1 MGEIDGYI
9 QNSNHAPGW
18 AVLLVPVALVRH
30 EVVEGVGPDG
40 DAGER
45 GDDGRVVREEL
56 VGHHAELEIECTV

>member
-1 MGEIDGYI
+1 MGEIDCSI
-9 QNSNHAPGW
+9 QNPDICAPGG
-18 AVLLVPVALVRH
+18 AVLLVPVALVGH

-56 VGHHAELEIECTV
+56 V